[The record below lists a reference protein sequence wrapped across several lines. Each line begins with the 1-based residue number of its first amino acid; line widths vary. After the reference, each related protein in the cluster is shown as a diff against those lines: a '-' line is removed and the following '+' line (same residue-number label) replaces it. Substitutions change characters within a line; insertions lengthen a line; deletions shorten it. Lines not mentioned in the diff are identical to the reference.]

1 MEKKLRVFKLRNKT
15 EDDLVKGLEG
25 LKKELSELRVSK
37 VSGGTATKLGR
48 IRVNHLVSLIG
59 CKKIN
64 SQIFNCY

>member
-15 EDDLVKGLEG
+15 EEELVKGLEG

-48 IRVNHLVSLIG
+48 IRVNYIV
-59 CKKIN
+59 
-64 SQIFNCY
+64 

>member
-15 EDDLVKGLEG
+15 EEELVKGLEG

-48 IRVNHLVSLIG
+48 IRVNYTLLNYRS
-59 CKKIN
+59 
-64 SQIFNCY
+64 